1 MEKNESMMSKKSYV
15 FLLALFILLSCE
27 KIDFFSRAYVA
38 TVNGEKIY
46 LEEYRYR
53 LNQKMAMLPK
63 DVGANE
69 TRYINRLE
77 EEVLENMITE
87 KIMQQRARELNISV
101 NNSELEN
108 KISEIK
114 KDYGDNFVYLLA
126 QKNVRYDHWKEELKR
141 ELLIQKLIA
150 AEISDKIRISNDDA
164 EDYYND
170 HRNNYRVEA
179 LVRVAQIVV
188 RDLDTAKQVLTLLN
202 AGEDFAALAEKYSTG
217 PEASNGGDLGYITRD
232 VMPEPLDDVIF
243 KLPPNKISHIAKS
256 SYGFHIFKVTDVQ
269 KARTKSFEE
278 VKEEIIAEIRAQKEE
293 AAFVNWLNTLRLN
306 AVVKKESAVLRKKVS
321 R

>member
-1 MEKNESMMSKKSYV
+1 
-15 FLLALFILLSCE
+15 
-27 KIDFFSRAYVA
+27 
-38 TVNGEKIY
+38 
-46 LEEYRYR
+46 
-53 LNQKMAMLPK
+53 MAMLPK

-114 KDYGDNFVYLLA
+114 RIMVIILFICWR
-126 QKNVRYDHWKEELKR
+126 KNVRYDHWKEELKR

-278 VKEEIIAEIRAQKEE
+278 VKEEVIAEIRAQKEE

-306 AVVKKESAVLRKKVS
+306 AVVKKKARY
-321 R
+321 